1 MPELKNPPKEAARTQ
16 DSFRKFMAIPGMA
29 SVITAFAGVVILMII
44 FAFMNKNFIRPTN
57 LMNLSRSI
65 VPYLLV
71 GIGQGIVCITGNIDL
86 SIGSVLGMS
95 AMISATLICNGVNPI
110 LAVILDLIACLA
122 IGVVNGVLVGKFKL
136 PPFIGTLGTMT
147 ICRGLAE
154 LANGNYNT
162 GDIGNAPLATG
173 LRNLFYYGRAGFLF
187 YGVVVALLIW
197 FVFNYIMNYTRVGR
211 HIYAIGSNVD
221 AARLSGV
228 NVFQTTTIAYLIS
241 AFCSCVAGLV
251 TMASAGMGSMTAGM
265 SYEMYGVAAAV
276 IGGISTLG
284 GSGLL
289 VGVIAG
295 ASVWAILQNGLNMAS
310 VPVAMRNIV
319 IGLIVV
325 ACVLLDIMRRSGI
338 KLGGKKKA

>member
-1 MPELKNPPKEAARTQ
+1 MNKKKN
-16 DSFRKFMAIPGMA
+16 SFQKFMAIPGMA

-44 FAFMNKNFIRPTN
+44 FAVMNPNFAKQRN
-57 LMNLSRSI
+57 LLNLTRSI
-65 VPYLLV
+65 CPYLLV

-110 LAVILDLIACLA
+110 VALIIDLAACLA
-122 IGVVNGVLVGKFKL
+122 VGVVNGILVGKFKL

-154 LANGNYNT
+154 IVNGNYNT
-162 GDIGNAPLATG
+162 GDIGNAPLAEG
-173 LRNLFYYGRAGFLF
+173 LRDLFYYGKIGFLY
-187 YGVVVALLIW
+187 YGVIVTLIIW
-197 FVFNYIMNYTRVGR
+197 FVFNYIMNYTRTGR

-228 NVFQTTTIAYLIS
+228 NVFKTTATAYMIS
-241 AFCSCVAGLV
+241 AFCSFVAGLV
-251 TMASAGMGSMTAGM
+251 TMAAAGMGSMQAGL

-295 ASVWAILQNGLNMAS
+295 ASVWAILQNGLTLAN
-310 VPVAMRNIV
+310 VPVAMRNII
-319 IGLIVV
+319 IGIIVV
-325 ACVLLDIMRRSGI
+325 ACVLLDIMRRNGM
-338 KLGGKKKA
+338 LGKKNK

>member
-1 MPELKNPPKEAARTQ
+1 MEKKQN
-16 DSFRKFMAIPGMA
+16 SFQKFMAIPGMA
-29 SVITAFAGVVILMII
+29 SVVTAFVGVVVLMII
-44 FAFMNKNFIRPTN
+44 FTIMNPNFIGRAN
-57 LMNLSRSI
+57 LMPLSRSI
-65 VPYLLV
+65 CPYLLV

-110 LAVILDLIACLA
+110 LAVIIDIIACLA
-122 IGVVNGVLVGKFKL
+122 VGIVNGVLVGKFKL

-147 ICRGLAE
+147 ICRGITQIV
-154 LANGNYNT
+154 NGNYNT
-162 GDIGNAPLATG
+162 GDIGTAPLAQG
-173 LRNLFYYGRAGFLF
+173 LRDLFYYGRIGVIY
-187 YGVVVALLIW
+187 YGVIITLIIW
-197 FVFNYIMNYTRVGR
+197 FIFNYIMNYTRTGR

-228 NVFQTTTIAYLIS
+228 DVFKTTTVAYLIS

-251 TMASAGMGSMTAGM
+251 TMAAAGMGSMQAGM

-295 ASVWAILQNGLNMAS
+295 ASVWAILQSGLTLAN
-310 VPVAMRNIV
+310 VPVAMRNII
-319 IGLIVV
+319 IGIIVV
-325 ACVLLDIMRRSGI
+325 ACVLFDIMRRNGVKI
-338 KLGGKKKA
+338 KKNK

>member
-1 MPELKNPPKEAARTQ
+1 MEKKQN
-16 DSFRKFMAIPGMA
+16 SFQKFMAIPGMA
-29 SVITAFAGVVILMII
+29 SVVTAFVGVVVLMII
-44 FAFMNKNFIRPTN
+44 FTIMNPNFIGRAN
-57 LMNLSRSI
+57 LMPLSRSI
-65 VPYLLV
+65 CPYLLV

-110 LAVILDLIACLA
+110 LAVIIDIIACLA
-122 IGVVNGVLVGKFKL
+122 VGIVNGVLVGKFKL

-147 ICRGLAE
+147 ICRGIAQIV
-154 LANGNYNT
+154 NGNYNT
-162 GDIGNAPLATG
+162 GDIGTAPLAQG
-173 LRNLFYYGRAGFLF
+173 LRDLFYYGRIGVIY
-187 YGVVVALLIW
+187 YGVIITLIIW
-197 FVFNYIMNYTRVGR
+197 FIFNYIMNYTRTGR

-228 NVFQTTTIAYLIS
+228 DVFKTTTVAYLIS

-251 TMASAGMGSMTAGM
+251 TMAAAGMGSMQAGM

-295 ASVWAILQNGLNMAS
+295 ASVWAILQSGLTLAN
-310 VPVAMRNIV
+310 VPVAMRNII
-319 IGLIVV
+319 IGIIVV
-325 ACVLLDIMRRSGI
+325 ACVLFDIMRRSGVKI
-338 KLGGKKKA
+338 GKKK

>member
-1 MPELKNPPKEAARTQ
+1 MNKKKT
-16 DSFRKFMAIPGMA
+16 SFQKFMAIPGMA
-29 SVITAFAGVVILMII
+29 SVITAFIGVVILMII
-44 FAFMNKNFIRPTN
+44 FAVMNPNFAKQRN
-57 LMNLSRSI
+57 LLNLTRSI
-65 VPYLLV
+65 CPYLLV

-110 LAVILDLIACLA
+110 LAVIIDLLACL
-122 IGVVNGVLVGKFKL
+122 VVGFINGVLVGKFKL

-154 LANGNYNT
+154 IVNGNYNT
-162 GDIGNAPLATG
+162 GDIGNAPLAEG
-173 LRNLFYYGRAGFLF
+173 LRDLFYYGKIGFIY
-187 YGVVVALLIW
+187 YGVIVTLLIW
-197 FVFNYIMNYTRVGR
+197 FVFNYIMNYTRTGR

-228 NVFQTTTIAYLIS
+228 NVFKTTTTAYMIS
-241 AFCSCVAGLV
+241 AFCSFVAGLV
-251 TMASAGMGSMTAGM
+251 TMAAAGMGSMQAGL

-276 IGGISTLG
+276 IGGISTLV

-295 ASVWAILQNGLNMAS
+295 ASVWAILQNGLTLAN
-310 VPVAMRNIV
+310 VPVAMRNII
-319 IGLIVV
+319 IGIIVV
-325 ACVLLDIMRRSGI
+325 ACVLLDIMRRNGTF
-338 KLGGKKKA
+338 GKKKSK

>member
-1 MPELKNPPKEAARTQ
+1 MEKKQN
-16 DSFRKFMAIPGMA
+16 SFQKFMAIPGMA
-29 SVITAFAGVVILMII
+29 SVVTAFVGVVVLMII
-44 FAFMNKNFIRPTN
+44 FTIMNPNFIGRAN
-57 LMNLSRSI
+57 LMPLSRSI
-65 VPYLLV
+65 CPYLLV

-110 LAVILDLIACLA
+110 LAVIIDIIACLA
-122 IGVVNGVLVGKFKL
+122 VGIVNGVLVGKFKL

-147 ICRGLAE
+147 ICRGIAQIV
-154 LANGNYNT
+154 NGNYNT
-162 GDIGNAPLATG
+162 GDIGTAPLAQG
-173 LRNLFYYGRAGFLF
+173 LRDLFYYGRIGVIY
-187 YGVVVALLIW
+187 YGVIITLIIW
-197 FVFNYIMNYTRVGR
+197 FIFNYIMNYTRTGR

-228 NVFQTTTIAYLIS
+228 DVFKTTTVAYLIS
-241 AFCSCVAGLV
+241 AFCSCIAGLV
-251 TMASAGMGSMTAGM
+251 TMAASGMGSMQAGM

-295 ASVWAILQNGLNMAS
+295 ASVWAILQSGLTLAN

-319 IGLIVV
+319 IGIIVV
-325 ACVLLDIMRRSGI
+325 ACVLFDIMRRSGVKI
-338 KLGGKKKA
+338 GKKK

>member
-1 MPELKNPPKEAARTQ
+1 MEKKQN
-16 DSFRKFMAIPGMA
+16 SFQKFMAIPGMA
-29 SVITAFAGVVILMII
+29 SVVTAFVGVVVLMII
-44 FAFMNKNFIRPTN
+44 FTIMNPNFIGRAN
-57 LMNLSRSI
+57 LMPLSRSI
-65 VPYLLV
+65 CPYLLV

-110 LAVILDLIACLA
+110 LAVVIDIIACLA
-122 IGVVNGVLVGKFKL
+122 VGIVNGVLVGKFKL

-147 ICRGLAE
+147 ICRGIAQIV
-154 LANGNYNT
+154 NGNYNT
-162 GDIGNAPLATG
+162 GDIGTAPLAQG
-173 LRNLFYYGRAGFLF
+173 LRDLFYYGRIGVIY
-187 YGVVVALLIW
+187 YGVIITLIIW
-197 FVFNYIMNYTRVGR
+197 FIFNYIMNYTRTGR

-228 NVFQTTTIAYLIS
+228 DVFKTTTVAYLIS

-251 TMASAGMGSMTAGM
+251 TMAAAGMGSMQAGM

-295 ASVWAILQNGLNMAS
+295 ASVWAILQSGLTLAN
-310 VPVAMRNIV
+310 VPVAMRNII
-319 IGLIVV
+319 IGIIVV
-325 ACVLLDIMRRSGI
+325 ACVLFDIMRRNGVKI
-338 KLGGKKKA
+338 KKNK

>member
-1 MPELKNPPKEAARTQ
+1 MNKKQN
-16 DSFRKFMAIPGMA
+16 SFQKFMAIPGMA
-29 SVITAFAGVVILMII
+29 SVVTAFVGVVVLMVI
-44 FAFMNKNFIRPTN
+44 FAIMNPNFITRRN
-57 LMNLSRSI
+57 LMPLTRSI
-65 VPYLLV
+65 CPYLLV

-110 LAVILDLIACLA
+110 VAIIIDLVACLA
-122 IGVVNGVLVGKFKL
+122 VGVVNGVLVGKFKL

-154 LANGNYNT
+154 IVNGNYNT
-162 GDIGNAPLATG
+162 GDIGTAPLAEG
-173 LRNLFYYGRAGFLF
+173 LRDLFYYGKIGFIY
-187 YGVVVALLIW
+187 YGVVVTLIIW
-197 FVFNYIMNYTRVGR
+197 FIFNYIMNYTRTGR

-228 NVFQTTTIAYLIS
+228 NVFKTTTVAYMIS
-241 AFCSCVAGLV
+241 AFCSFVAGLV
-251 TMASAGMGSMTAGM
+251 TMAAAGMGSMQAGL

-295 ASVWAILQNGLNMAS
+295 ASVWAILQNGLTLAN
-310 VPVAMRNIV
+310 VPVAMRNII
-319 IGLIVV
+319 IGVIVV
-325 ACVLLDIMRRSGI
+325 ACVLLDIMRRNGVKI
-338 KLGGKKKA
+338 GKKSK

>member
-1 MPELKNPPKEAARTQ
+1 MKKIMSVR
-16 DSFRKFMAIPGMA
+16 GMA
-29 SVITAFAGVVILMII
+29 SVITAFAGVVILMIVFWI
-44 FAFMNKNFIRPTN
+44 MNPNFVSRMN
-57 LMNLSRSI
+57 LMNLSRAI
-65 VPYLLV
+65 CPYLLV

-110 LAVILDLIACLA
+110 VAIIVDLIACLA
-122 IGVVNGVLVGKFKL
+122 IGLVNGVLVGKFKL

-147 ICRGLAE
+147 ICRGIAE
-154 LANGNYNT
+154 LVNGNYNT
-162 GDIGNAPLATG
+162 GDIGTEPMVKG
-173 LRNLFYYGRAGFLF
+173 FRDLFYYGRI
-187 YGVVVALLIW
+187 GVIYNGVIITLLIW
-197 FVFNYIMNYTRVGR
+197 FVFNFLMNYTRTGR

-228 NVFQTTTIAYLIS
+228 SVFKTTATAYMIS
-241 AFCSCVAGLV
+241 SFCACVTGLV
-251 TMASAGMGSMTAGM
+251 TMAQAGMGAMTAGM

-295 ASVWAILQNGLNMAS
+295 ASVWAILQNGLALANVS
-310 VPVAMRNIV
+310 VAMRNIV
-319 IGLIVV
+319 IGVIVV
-325 ACVLLDIMRRSGI
+325 GCVLLDIMRRSGI
-338 KLGGKKKA
+338 KIGGKKKEQTA

>member
-1 MPELKNPPKEAARTQ
+1 MNKKKT
-16 DSFRKFMAIPGMA
+16 SFQKFMAIPGMA
-29 SVITAFAGVVILMII
+29 SVITAFIGVVILMII
-44 FAFMNKNFIRPTN
+44 FAVMNPNFAKQRN
-57 LMNLSRSI
+57 LQNMTRSI
-65 VPYLLV
+65 CPYLLV

-95 AMISATLICNGVNPI
+95 AMIFATLICNGVNPI
-110 LAVILDLIACLA
+110 LAVIIDLLACLVV
-122 IGVVNGVLVGKFKL
+122 GFVNGVLVGKFKL

-154 LANGNYNT
+154 IVNGNYNT
-162 GDIGNAPLATG
+162 GDIGNAPLAEG
-173 LRNLFYYGRAGFLF
+173 LRDLFYYGKIGCIY
-187 YGVVVALLIW
+187 YGVIVTLLIW
-197 FVFNYIMNYTRVGR
+197 FVFNYIMNYTRTGR

-228 NVFQTTTIAYLIS
+228 NVFKTTTTAYMIS
-241 AFCSCVAGLV
+241 AFCSFVAGLV
-251 TMASAGMGSMTAGM
+251 TMAAAGMGSMQAGL

-295 ASVWAILQNGLNMAS
+295 ASVWAILQNGLTLAN
-310 VPVAMRNIV
+310 VPVAMRNII
-319 IGLIVV
+319 IGVIVV
-325 ACVLLDIMRRSGI
+325 ACVLLDIMRRNGTF
-338 KLGGKKKA
+338 GKKKSK

>member
-1 MPELKNPPKEAARTQ
+1 MEKKQN
-16 DSFRKFMAIPGMA
+16 SFQKFMAIPGMA
-29 SVITAFAGVVILMII
+29 SVVTAFVGVVVLMII
-44 FAFMNKNFIRPTN
+44 FTIMNPNFIGRAN
-57 LMNLSRSI
+57 LMPLSRSI
-65 VPYLLV
+65 CPYLLV

-110 LAVILDLIACLA
+110 LAVIIDIIACLA
-122 IGVVNGVLVGKFKL
+122 VGIVNGVLVGKFKL

-147 ICRGLAE
+147 ICRGIAQIV
-154 LANGNYNT
+154 NGNYNT
-162 GDIGNAPLATG
+162 GDIGTAPLAQG
-173 LRNLFYYGRAGFLF
+173 LRDLFYYGRIGVIY
-187 YGVVVALLIW
+187 YGVIITLIIW
-197 FVFNYIMNYTRVGR
+197 FIFNYIMNYTRTGR

-228 NVFQTTTIAYLIS
+228 DVFKTTTVAYLIS

-251 TMASAGMGSMTAGM
+251 TMAAAGMGSMQAGM

-295 ASVWAILQNGLNMAS
+295 ASVWAILQSGLTLAN
-310 VPVAMRNIV
+310 VPVAMRNII
-319 IGLIVV
+319 IGIIVV
-325 ACVLLDIMRRSGI
+325 ACVLFDIMRRNGVKI
-338 KLGGKKKA
+338 KKNK

>member
-1 MPELKNPPKEAARTQ
+1 MNKKKN
-16 DSFRKFMAIPGMA
+16 SFQKFMAIPGMA

-44 FAFMNKNFIRPTN
+44 FAVMNPNFAKQRN
-57 LMNLSRSI
+57 LLNLTRSI
-65 VPYLLV
+65 CPYLLV

-110 LAVILDLIACLA
+110 VAIIIDLAACLA
-122 IGVVNGVLVGKFKL
+122 VGVVNGILVGKFKL

-154 LANGNYNT
+154 IVNGNYNT
-162 GDIGNAPLATG
+162 GDIGNAPLAEG
-173 LRNLFYYGRAGFLF
+173 LRDLFYYGKIGFLY
-187 YGVVVALLIW
+187 YGVIVTLIIW
-197 FVFNYIMNYTRVGR
+197 FVFNYIMNYTRTGR
-211 HIYAIGSNVD
+211 HIYALGSNVD

-228 NVFQTTTIAYLIS
+228 NVFKTTATAYMIS
-241 AFCSCVAGLV
+241 AFCSFVAGLV
-251 TMASAGMGSMTAGM
+251 TMAAAGMGSMQAGL

-295 ASVWAILQNGLNMAS
+295 ASVWAILQNGLTLAN
-310 VPVAMRNIV
+310 VPVAMRNII
-319 IGLIVV
+319 IGIIVV
-325 ACVLLDIMRRSGI
+325 ACVLLDIMRRNGM
-338 KLGGKKKA
+338 LGKKNK

>member
-1 MPELKNPPKEAARTQ
+1 MNKKKN
-16 DSFRKFMAIPGMA
+16 SFQKFMAIPGMA
-29 SVITAFAGVVILMII
+29 SVITAFIGVVILMII
-44 FAFMNKNFIRPTN
+44 FAVMNPNFAKQRN
-57 LMNLSRSI
+57 LLNLTRSI
-65 VPYLLV
+65 CPYLLV

-110 LAVILDLIACLA
+110 LAVIIDLIACLVV
-122 IGVVNGVLVGKFKL
+122 GFVNGVLVGKFKL

-154 LANGNYNT
+154 IVNGNYNT
-162 GDIGNAPLATG
+162 GDIGNAPLAEG
-173 LRNLFYYGRAGFLF
+173 LRDLFYYGKIGFIY
-187 YGVVVALLIW
+187 YGVIVTLLIW
-197 FVFNYIMNYTRVGR
+197 FVFNYIMNYTRTGR

-228 NVFQTTTIAYLIS
+228 NVFKTTTTAYMIS
-241 AFCSCVAGLV
+241 AFCSFVAGLV
-251 TMASAGMGSMTAGM
+251 TMAAAGMGSMQAGL

-295 ASVWAILQNGLNMAS
+295 ASVWAILQNGLTLAN
-310 VPVAMRNIV
+310 VPVAMRNII
-319 IGLIVV
+319 IGVIVV
-325 ACVLLDIMRRSGI
+325 ACVLLDIMRRNGTF
-338 KLGGKKKA
+338 GKKKSK

>member
-1 MPELKNPPKEAARTQ
+1 MEKKQN
-16 DSFRKFMAIPGMA
+16 SFQKFMAIPGMA
-29 SVITAFAGVVILMII
+29 SVVTAFVGVVVLMII
-44 FAFMNKNFIRPTN
+44 FTIMNPNFIGRAN
-57 LMNLSRSI
+57 LMPLSRSI
-65 VPYLLV
+65 CPYLLV

-110 LAVILDLIACLA
+110 LAVIIDIIACLA
-122 IGVVNGVLVGKFKL
+122 VGIVNGVLVGKFKL

-147 ICRGLAE
+147 ICRGIAQIV
-154 LANGNYNT
+154 NGNYNT
-162 GDIGNAPLATG
+162 GDIGTAPLAQV
-173 LRNLFYYGRAGFLF
+173 LRDLFYYGRIGVIY
-187 YGVVVALLIW
+187 YGVIITLIIW
-197 FVFNYIMNYTRVGR
+197 FIFNYIMNYTRTGR

-228 NVFQTTTIAYLIS
+228 DVFKTTTVAYLIS

-251 TMASAGMGSMTAGM
+251 TMAAAGMGSMQAGM

-295 ASVWAILQNGLNMAS
+295 ASVWAILQSGLTLAN
-310 VPVAMRNIV
+310 VPVAMRNII
-319 IGLIVV
+319 IGIIVV
-325 ACVLLDIMRRSGI
+325 ACVLFDIMRRNGVKI
-338 KLGGKKKA
+338 KKNK

>member
-1 MPELKNPPKEAARTQ
+1 MNKKKN
-16 DSFRKFMAIPGMA
+16 SFQKFMAIPGMA

-44 FAFMNKNFIRPTN
+44 FAVMNPNFAKQRN
-57 LMNLSRSI
+57 LLNLTRSI
-65 VPYLLV
+65 CPYLLV

-110 LAVILDLIACLA
+110 VAIIIDLAACLA
-122 IGVVNGVLVGKFKL
+122 VGVVNGILVGKFNL

-154 LANGNYNT
+154 IVNGNYNT
-162 GDIGNAPLATG
+162 GDIGNAPLAEG
-173 LRNLFYYGRAGFLF
+173 LRDLFYYGKIGFLY
-187 YGVVVALLIW
+187 YGVIVTLIIW
-197 FVFNYIMNYTRVGR
+197 FVFNYIMNYTRTGR

-228 NVFQTTTIAYLIS
+228 NVFKTTATAYMIS
-241 AFCSCVAGLV
+241 AFCSFVAGLV
-251 TMASAGMGSMTAGM
+251 TMAAAGMGSMQAGL

-295 ASVWAILQNGLNMAS
+295 ASVWAILQNGLTLAN
-310 VPVAMRNIV
+310 VPVAMRNII
-319 IGLIVV
+319 IGIIVV
-325 ACVLLDIMRRSGI
+325 ACVLLDIMRRNGM
-338 KLGGKKKA
+338 LGKKNK